1 MDFILHNGK
10 IIRKDDYQSGKDWR
24 SNALSF
30 TQGMWFANGEIPHFH
45 ILYKEILA
53 VLHVLERPSPP
64 DFPSGQE
71 LLRLFKR
78 LINKNKAFMGGW
90 VDCRFTFGEEGT
102 ESVANIRPYPDRLFP
117 LDPEGKTGILS
128 PLVKPSGNPLSRY
141 FFFSETLWKTEK
153 FRTGFRNNEI
163 SFFLNEKGNITEA
176 IRGNLFCILRDQVF
190 TPALE
195 TGCVRDILREY
206 VIQSAQAIGFV
217 VTGTEKLEP
226 GDLDQMDEIFVASE
240 EEGFRWIR
248 ALGRKRF
255 FRSSIE
261 LIWRQVNKGYF
272 TFVS

>member
-24 SNALSF
+24 TNDLSF

-45 ILYKEILA
+45 ILYEEFIA
-53 VLHVLERPSPP
+53 VLSALERPVPP
-64 DFPSGQE
+64 DFPSGEE
-71 LLRLFKR
+71 LLRLIKR

-90 VDCRFTFGEEGT
+90 VDCRFTFREEGT
-102 ESVANIRPYPDRLFP
+102 ESMVKIRPYPDRLFP
-117 LDPEGKTGILS
+117 LDPEGKSGIVS

-141 FFFSETLWKTEK
+141 FFFSETLWTTEK

-163 SFFLNEKGNITEA
+163 SFFLNEKGKLTEA
-176 IRGNLFCILRDQVF
+176 TRGNLFCVLRDQVF
-190 TPALE
+190 TPAME
-195 TGCVRDILREY
+195 TGCVRDILREF
-206 VIQSAQAIGFV
+206 VIQSAKILGFG
-217 VTGTEKLEP
+217 VTGSEKLEP
-226 GDLDQMDEIFVASE
+226 GNLDEMDEIFVVSE

-248 ALGRKRF
+248 AIGRKRF

-272 TFVS
+272 ASVS